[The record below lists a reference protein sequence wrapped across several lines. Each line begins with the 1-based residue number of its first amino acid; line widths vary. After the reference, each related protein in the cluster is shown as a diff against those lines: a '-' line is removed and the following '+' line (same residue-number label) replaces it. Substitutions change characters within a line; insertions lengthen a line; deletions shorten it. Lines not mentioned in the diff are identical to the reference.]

1 MRWNAATVLTAAL
14 LVSVVGCQEPQK
26 EEDLQEPAAETAMME
41 PDFYATDP
49 AVTAAGSEGDSYTTF
64 PATTTADTDA
74 SIVSGAVHVVVK
86 GDTLYRL
93 ARHYYNDQRR
103 WKDIYQAN
111 SSTIADPD
119 LIYVGQELVIP

>member
-1 MRWNAATVLTAAL
+1 MRWNAATVLTALL

-41 PDFYATDP
+41 PDFYAADP

-74 SIVSGAVHVVVK
+74 LIGSGAVHVVAK

-93 ARHYYNDQRR
+93 ARQYYNDQRR
-103 WKDIYQAN
+103 WKDIYEAN
-111 SSTIADPD
+111 RSKVSNPD
-119 LIYVGQELVIP
+119 LIHVGQELVIP